1 MSIENSK
8 IKNRILIL
16 GKKIQMDVDKVLAEA
31 AKKYEMDLTKTVLAH
46 ASSLVK
52 QEIEKRINQ
61 EATLFDFIRVLVDYG
76 ACEEEL
82 NNIIKVIQSVRDELA
97 SDLSQGADISNFNFY
112 VNESMKLITLEFPSS
127 WGTTFVDDYRK
138 NLLETLRERDIV
150 KI

>member
-1 MSIENSK
+1 MSLENSK